1 MAFCLP
7 GADISPPNVCFSE
20 VLLTYGT
27 SGNNRQSKNERREAA
42 REKAKALRD
51 SQRKKDRR
59 SKFVLQGSVI
69 LVAVAIVAVVA
80 FAIVT
85 TVKPASPGP
94 RNMLSDGILIGEGFT
109 ATPTAA
115 LQPGAEPV
123 PNLRNDEDNVIRI
136 QMYVDYFCPICG
148 QFEKANGDQLTTW
161 LESGAANVE
170 IFPMAILDRA
180 SLGTKYATRAANA
193 AACVADSSPDSYYDF
208 HNSLFVNQPEENT
221 VGLTDGE
228 LIALTKEVGVDKPD
242 VVADCISNQK
252 FKSWV
257 ADARSRAQ
265 NGPIVDSNVDKVA
278 GTPTVI
284 VNGLKYTGALD
295 DPKQFSAFV
304 IQAENTNF
312 NESST
317 ATPTPTPAP

>member
-1 MAFCLP
+1 MTH
-7 GADISPPNVCFSE
+7 GISGSD
-20 VLLTYGT
+20 
-27 SGNNRQSKNERREAA
+27 RQSKNERREAA

-59 SKFVLQGSVI
+59 SKVVLQGSVI

-85 TVKPASPGP
+85 TIKPASPGP
-94 RNMLSDGILIGEGFT
+94 RNMLSDGILIGEGLT

-115 LQPGAEPV
+115 LQPGADPV
-123 PNLRNDEDNVIRI
+123 PNLRNDDDDVIRI

-180 SLGTKYATRAANA
+180 SQGTKYATRAANA
-193 AACVADSSPDSYYDF
+193 AACVADTSPDKYYDF
-208 HNSLFVNQPEENT
+208 HNSLFANQPEEGT
-221 VGLTDGE
+221 VGLTDPE
-228 LIALTKEVGVDKPD
+228 LISLTKEVGVENPR
-242 VVADCISNQK
+242 VVENCIKDQK
-252 FKSWV
+252 FKNWV
-257 ADARSRAQ
+257 ADARTRAQ
-265 NGPIVDSNVDKVA
+265 NGPIVDSNIEKIA

-295 DPKQFSAFV
+295 DAKAFSAFV